1 MAVTVAN
8 LIAGPGTIYTGTF
21 GATEPA
27 ASAVGSVPASATWS
41 DLGGTLDGSTLKV
54 NQEYFELEVD
64 QVVDVVGRR
73 LQKREISIETQLA
86 EATLTNL
93 SYALNGG
100 TIAATAAYQT
110 YDPDDASSVTQ
121 PTYRAFILDGYA
133 PSASAAKT
141 RRTVLRRGLVTSE
154 MELAYKKDEQT
165 VIPVEIFGH
174 YVSSSI
180 KPFQIIDQL
189 T

>member
-8 LIAGPGTIYTGTF
+8 LVAGPGTLYSGTF

-27 ASAVGSVPASATWS
+27 ASAVGTAPASATWG
-41 DLGGTLDGSTLKV
+41 DLGGTLDGSMLKI

-64 QVVDVVGRR
+64 QVVDIVGRR

-86 EATLTNL
+86 EPTLLNL

-100 TIAATAAYQT
+100 TIVASTGWSS

-141 RRTVLRRGLVTSE
+141 RRTVLRRGLITSE

-165 VIPVEIFGH
+165 VIPVEIFAH
-174 YVSSSI
+174 YVSSTT
-180 KPFQIIDQL
+180 KPFQIVDA

>member
-1 MAVTVAN
+1 MAVTAAN
-8 LIAGPGTIYTGTF
+8 LVAGPGTLYSGTF

-27 ASAVGSVPASATWS
+27 ASAVGSVPASGTWG
-41 DLGGTLDGSTLKV
+41 DLGGTLDGSTLKIA
-54 NQEYFELEVD
+54 QEYFELEVD

-86 EATLTNL
+86 EPTLLNL

-100 TIAATAAYQT
+100 TITAST
-110 YDPDDASSVTQ
+110 GWSSYDPDDASSITQ

-141 RRTVLRRGLVTSE
+141 RRTVLRRGLITSE

-165 VIPVEIFGH
+165 VIPVEIFAH
-174 YVSSSI
+174 YVDSST
-180 KPFQIIDQL
+180 KPFRIVDA

>member
-8 LIAGPGTIYTGTF
+8 LVAGPGTLYYGTF

-27 ASAVGSVPASATWS
+27 ASAVGSAPASATWT
-41 DLGGTLDGSTLKV
+41 DLGGTLDGSALKV

-64 QVVDVVGRR
+64 QLVDVVGRR

-86 EATLTNL
+86 EPTLTNL
-93 SYALNGG
+93 SIALNGG
-100 TIAATAAYQT
+100 TVTASSGWSS

-121 PTYRAFILDGYA
+121 PTYRAFMLDGFA

-141 RRTVLRRGLVTSE
+141 RRTLLRRGLVTAE
-154 MELAYKKDEQT
+154 VELAYKKDEQT

-174 YVSSSI
+174 YVDSST
-180 KPFQIIDQL
+180 KPFRIIDA